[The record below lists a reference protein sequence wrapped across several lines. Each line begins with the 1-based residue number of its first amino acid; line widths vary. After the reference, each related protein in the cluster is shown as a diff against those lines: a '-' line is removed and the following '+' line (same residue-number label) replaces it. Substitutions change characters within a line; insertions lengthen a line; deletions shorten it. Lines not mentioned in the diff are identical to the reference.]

1 MNKKTSEISEGIKE
15 ISDDLRLYV
24 EKRFELFSLSISEQI
39 SFILADSLQRAI
51 GFLLFAGGGLFLWMA
66 FGFYLGELLQS
77 NSLGFLIASL
87 PLLLAGFLFLRIHPV
102 SVTKQIQSDILKQM
116 LEAMDMISNEIVEK
130 NENKEKIEADSEE
143 K

>member
-1 MNKKTSEISEGIKE
+1 MKKKTSEISEGIKE
-15 ISDDLRLYV
+15 ISRDVRLYV

-51 GFLLFAGGGLFLWMA
+51 GILLLGSGGFFLWMA
-66 FGFYLGELLQS
+66 LGFYLGELLQS

-87 PLLLAGFLFLRIHPV
+87 PLLLSGFLFLRIHPV
-102 SVTKQIQSDILKQM
+102 SVTKKIQSDILKQM
-116 LEAMDMISNEIVEK
+116 LDAMDMRSNEM
-130 NENKEKIEADSEE
+130 NAENNKKEKTEADSET